1 MGVDSS
7 LSKSQPG
14 KQLSEIEAYLETALR
29 PVSPRKVF
37 IEDLRQRLD
46 DIQPEPASA
55 YSIMQMTVA
64 VFAVG
69 VGGMLLFFSLVR
81 IMVTILRTIRDRPGV
96 K

>member
-7 LSKSQPG
+7 VYKSQPG
-14 KQLSEIEAYLETALR
+14 NQISELEAYLETALR

-46 DIQPEPASA
+46 EIQPEPASA
-55 YSIMQMTVA
+55 ISIMQLTVA

-69 VGGMLLFFSLVR
+69 VGGMLLFFGLVR
-81 IMVTILRTIRDRPGV
+81 IMVSIVRTIRDRGSME
-96 K
+96 